1 MTFPRPALCLV
12 TRVRGR
18 EGSPERTA
26 LLDHLT
32 IAARA
37 GIDLIQVRE
46 RQLSDRDLVGFVRDL
61 IRMVH
66 PFATRV
72 LVNDRTD
79 VALAA
84 GAGGVHLKSHA
95 PPAAYVRSIVPDG
108 FLIGRSVH
116 GEAEADAAAAAG
128 GCDYLLFGTVYPSA
142 SKPSDHPVAGLEGL
156 SAVCSRVPLPV
167 LAIGGIT
174 VERAS
179 AVADAGAAGV
189 AAISLF
195 STSTDVAADAA
206 ALRHALTLPAR
217 RD

>member
-12 TRVRGR
+12 TRVRGGD
-18 EGSPERTA
+18 GSLERTA
-26 LLDHLT
+26 LLEHLT
-32 IAARA
+32 AAARA
-37 GIDLIQVRE
+37 GIDLVQVRE
-46 RQLSDRDLVGFVRDL
+46 RQLSDRDLLAFVREL
-61 IRMVH
+61 SRKVH

-79 VALAA
+79 IALAA

-95 PPAAYVRSIVPDG
+95 PPAAGIRSIVPDG

-116 GEAEADAAAAAG
+116 SEAEADAAVAAG

-142 SKPSDHPVAGLEGL
+142 SKPSDHPVAGLERL
-156 SAVCSRVPLPV
+156 AAVCRGVPLPV

-179 AVADAGAAGV
+179 AVAAAGAAGV

-195 STSTDVAADAA
+195 SSSSDVAADVA

>member
-1 MTFPRPALCLV
+1 V
-12 TRVRGR
+12 TRVRGP

-26 LLDHLT
+26 LFEHLT
-32 IAARA
+32 AAA
-37 GIDLIQVRE
+37 GAGVDLIQVRE
-46 RQLSDRDLVGFVRDL
+46 RQLSDRDLLAFVRDL
-61 IRMVH
+61 TRRVH

-79 VALAA
+79 IALAA

-95 PPAAYVRSIVPDG
+95 PPAASVRPIVPSG

-116 GEAEADAAAAAG
+116 SVEEAEAVAAAG
-128 GCDYLLFGTVYPSA
+128 GCDYLLFGTVYPSP

-156 SAVCSRVPLPV
+156 SAVCHRVTLPV

-174 VERAS
+174 VERVP
-179 AVADAGAAGV
+179 AVAATGAAGV

-195 STSTDVAADAA
+195 ATSPDVAADAA

>member
-1 MTFPRPALCLV
+1 M

-26 LLDHLT
+26 LLEHLT
-32 IAARA
+32 VAARA
-37 GIDLIQVRE
+37 GVDLIQVRE
-46 RQLSDRDLVGFVRDL
+46 RQLSDRDLVAFVRDL
-61 IRMVH
+61 TRKVH

-79 VALAA
+79 VGLAA
-84 GAGGVHLKSHA
+84 SAGGVHLKSHA
-95 PPAAYVRSIVPDG
+95 PPAADVRSIVPDG

-116 GEAEADAAAAAG
+116 SEAEADAAVAAG

-156 SAVCSRVPLPV
+156 SAVCRRVPLPV

-179 AVADAGAAGV
+179 AVADAGAAGI

>member
-18 EGSPERTA
+18 EGSPERA
-26 LLDHLT
+26 QLLDHLV
-32 IAARA
+32 AAASA
-37 GIDLIQVRE
+37 GVDLVQVRE
-46 RQLSDRDLVGFVRDL
+46 RQLSDRALVAFIREL
-61 IRMVH
+61 IREVR

-84 GAGGVHLKSHA
+84 AAGGVHLKSHA
-95 PPAAYVRSIVPDG
+95 PPAPDVRSIVPDG

-116 GEAEADAAAAAG
+116 SLAEAEAASARG
-128 GCDYLLFGTVYPSA
+128 GCDYLMFGTVYPSA
-142 SKPSDHPVAGLEGL
+142 SKPADHPIAGIEGL
-156 SAVCSRVPLPV
+156 KAVCRGVTTPV

-174 VERAS
+174 IERAPAVS
-179 AVADAGAAGV
+179 AAGAGGI

-195 STSTDVAADAA
+195 SNSRDLAADAA
-206 ALRHALTLPAR
+206 DLRRALTLPAR
-217 RD
+217 ND

>member
-1 MTFPRPALCLV
+1 MTLPRPTLCLV

-18 EGSPERTA
+18 KGSAERTA
-26 LLDHLT
+26 LLDHLRT
-32 IAARA
+32 AARA
-37 GIDLIQVRE
+37 GVNIIQVRE
-46 RQLSDRDLVGFVRDL
+46 RQLSDRDLRAFVRDL
-61 IRMVH
+61 TREVH

-79 VALAA
+79 IALAA
-84 GAGGVHLKSHA
+84 GADGVHLKSHA
-95 PPAAYVRSIVPDG
+95 PPAGDVRSIVPAG

-116 GEAEADAAAAAG
+116 DEDEAEAAAAGG

-142 SKPSDHPVAGLEGL
+142 SKPADHPIAGIEKLA
-156 SAVCSRVPLPV
+156 AVCRRVTLPV

-174 VERAS
+174 AERAS
-179 AVADAGAAGV
+179 AVAGAGAAGI

-195 STSTDVAADAA
+195 STSTDVSADAA

-217 RD
+217 HD

>member
-26 LLDHLT
+26 LLEHLT
-32 IAARA
+32 VAARA
-37 GIDLIQVRE
+37 GVDLIQVRE
-46 RQLSDRDLVGFVRDL
+46 RQLSDRDLVAFVRDL
-61 IRMVH
+61 TRKVY

-95 PPAAYVRSIVPDG
+95 PPAADVRSIVPDG

-116 GEAEADAAAAAG
+116 SEAEADAAVAAG

-156 SAVCSRVPLPV
+156 SAVCRRVTLPV

-179 AVADAGAAGV
+179 AVADAGAAGI

-206 ALRHALTLPAR
+206 ALRHALTL
-217 RD
+217 

>member
-1 MTFPRPALCLV
+1 MTFPRATLCLV

-18 EGSPERTA
+18 EGSPERAA
-26 LLDHLT
+26 LLGHLT
-32 IAARA
+32 TAARA
-37 GIDLIQVRE
+37 GVDLVQVRE
-46 RQLSDRDLVGFVRDL
+46 RQLSDRDLVAFVREL
-61 IRMVH
+61 TREVR
-66 PFATRV
+66 PLATRV

-79 VALAA
+79 IALAA
-84 GAGGVHLKSHA
+84 GADGVHLKSHA
-95 PPAAYVRSIVPDG
+95 PPAAEVRSIVPAG

-116 GEAEADAAAAAG
+116 SVTEAGEADAAG

-142 SKPSDHPVAGLEGL
+142 SKPADHPVAGIEQL
-156 SAVCSRVPLPV
+156 SAVCRQVRLPV

-179 AVADAGAAGV
+179 AVAEAGAAGI

-195 STSTDVAADAA
+195 SGSTDVAGVAA